1 MGLLCNI
8 QRCCIKSVLISS
20 RENEAQIHRLGPW
33 LQREL
38 DFLISDSTRAFQT
51 IMRTITSIPILS
63 PMFRQ
68 MMLPFLNVYTDHFL
82 HEFYSFAS
90 SPFDMVGYDCAVQ
103 YQAGSSPPITDSF
116 VNEVISSS
124 DAENSTDSD
133 IVMLAQPGPSH
144 AFPVPFAAT
153 PTSEAATFSR
163 RLGSLSNSVIAIET
177 MSHSDT
183 EDSSDEVVM
192 VGYIKPPHE
201 RTPEVVDLLASDSD
215 TVIIEEPRQ
224 NNSPIEVVDEQS
236 LPVHAGL
243 PFPSHRP
250 VDQPSSSG
258 LVKLSL
264 KHNRSAP
271 TGPDTESEGDSNQD
285 KNINKY
291 KRFKSRHLRK
301 HKPRNSASTEC
312 TDRDTDCTDEDY
324 TPNANSN
331 LSDNLSVSSLS
342 EREPPKTKSLYK
354 SKQSLA
360 SEILKKLK
368 MNLKGNHSS
377 QRSVNMDNGLDSDMS
392 YHESEYDESASENES
407 VAGSS
412 SSKRKSRKKSKHK
425 KRPSADTAS
434 NSSNNTDNQKLKF
447 KSRSKSKER
456 LITKIFENK
465 QPKNVKGKAV
475 LSSKSKAKNKC
486 FVKSSKRNVV
496 NVNGPST
503 SAAAT
508 FSSEVI
514 TPPEQ
519 QHEPESHD
527 EVPSLWNFVPSAGS
541 NLLDLMNKSILS
553 PNNPVLSINNENS
566 PSSGFVN
573 EYTNDI
579 TSFINQIDE
588 SFFGV
593 PNPASPKPLNLS
605 ANKEID
611 DSFC

>member
-1 MGLLCNI
+1 M
-8 QRCCIKSVLISS
+8 VSS

-236 LPVHAGL
+236 LPAHAGL
-243 PFPSHRP
+243 PFSSHRP
-250 VDQPSSSG
+250 ADQPSSSG

-264 KHNRSAP
+264 KHSRNVSMGA
-271 TGPDTESEGDSNQD
+271 DTESEGDSNED
-285 KNINKY
+285 GNIHRY

-301 HKPRNSASTEC
+301 HRPRDSASTEC
-312 TDRDTDCTDEDY
+312 TDRDTDCTDEEY
-324 TPNANSN
+324 VPNADSN

-368 MNLKGNHSS
+368 MNFSS
-377 QRSVNMDNGLDSDMS
+377 QRPVNMENGRDSDMS
-392 YHESEYDESASENES
+392 YHVSEYDESASENES

-425 KRPSADTAS
+425 KRLSTDTAS

-496 NVNGPST
+496 NVNGVPSG
-503 SAAAT
+503 SGAAGAT
-508 FSSEVI
+508 FSSE
-514 TPPEQ
+514 PESR
-519 QHEPESHD
+519 EPEPAPGPESHHSS
-527 EVPSLWNFVPSAGS
+527 VQPLWNLVPTSS
-541 NLLDLMNKSILS
+541 STLLDLMTKSILS
-553 PNNPVLSINNENS
+553 PNNTLLSINNDNS
-566 PSSGFVN
+566 PSSSFAN
-573 EYTNDI
+573 QYTNDI
-579 TSFINQIDE
+579 TSFINQIDQ
-588 SFFGV
+588 SFFEV
-593 PNPASPKPLNLS
+593 PNPPSPKPLNLS
-605 ANKEID
+605 ANKEMD
-611 DSFC
+611 DSFL

>member
-1 MGLLCNI
+1 
-8 QRCCIKSVLISS
+8 
-20 RENEAQIHRLGPW
+20 
-33 LQREL
+33 
-38 DFLISDSTRAFQT
+38 
-51 IMRTITSIPILS
+51 
-63 PMFRQ
+63 
-68 MMLPFLNVYTDHFL
+68 
-82 HEFYSFAS
+82 
-90 SPFDMVGYDCAVQ
+90 MVGYDCAVQ

-124 DAENSTDSD
+124 DEENSTDSD

-236 LPVHAGL
+236 LPL

-264 KHNRSAP
+264 KRNRNVP
-271 TGPDTESEGDSNQD
+271 MGPDTESEGDSNQD
-285 KNINKY
+285 KNIHKY
-291 KRFKSRHLRK
+291 KRFKSRHFRK
-301 HKPRNSASTEC
+301 HIPRDSASTEC
-312 TDRDTDCTDEDY
+312 TDRDTDEDY
-324 TPNANSN
+324 TPNAFSN
-331 LSDNLSVSSLS
+331 LSDNLSESSLS
-342 EREPPKTKSLYK
+342 EREPPKAKALYK

-368 MNLKGNHSS
+368 MNLRGNHSS
-377 QRSVNMDNGLDSDMS
+377 QRPVNMENSLDSDTL

-425 KRPSADTAS
+425 KRHSADTAS

-465 QPKNVKGKAV
+465 QPKNNVKGKAV

-503 SAAAT
+503 SAAAMAT
-508 FSSEVI
+508 FGTEAS

-519 QHEPESHD
+519 SQPESHSYD
-527 EVPSLWNFVPSAGS
+527 EAQPLWNCVPSGGS
-541 NLLDLMNKSILS
+541 NLLDLMTKSILS

-566 PSSGFVN
+566 PSSGFIN
-573 EYTNDI
+573 QYPNDI

-588 SFFGV
+588 SFFEV

-605 ANKEID
+605 ANKEMD
-611 DSFC
+611 DSFL